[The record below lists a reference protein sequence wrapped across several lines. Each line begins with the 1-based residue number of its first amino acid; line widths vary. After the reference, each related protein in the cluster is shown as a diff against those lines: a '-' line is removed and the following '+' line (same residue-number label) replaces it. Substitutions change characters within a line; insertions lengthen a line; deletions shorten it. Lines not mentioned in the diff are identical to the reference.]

1 MAIERCNG
9 DRFKI
14 IAKECTFVVEVFT
27 KGSNEF
33 VHRKCFVGVRE
44 RVFYIA
50 LECVDGLMQAGHAGS
65 VFVRHLQEAVDDAV
79 ESGAE
84 VLHGEADRLLLT
96 VNGAD
101 SFYIGH
107 DSRNKFRHG
116 AGYAHVAATD
126 AFVGNDV
133 AWANAVYFAG
143 NGNTHHEAIQGCVPG
158 TNFRVDAPTLRS
170 Q

>member
-14 IAKECTFVVEVFT
+14 IAKECTFVVEVFA

-44 RVFYIA
+44 GIFYIA

-65 VFVRHLQEAVDDAV
+65 VFVRHLQETVDDAV
-79 ESGAE
+79 KSGAE
-84 VLHGEADRLLLT
+84 VLHSEAYRLLLA

-107 DSRNKFRHG
+107 DSRDKFRHG
-116 AGYAHVAATD
+116 AGYAHVAAAD
-126 AFVGNDV
+126 AVVGNDV
-133 AWANAVYFAG
+133 TWANAVDLAG
-143 NGNTHHEAIQGCVPG
+143 NGNTHHEAIQGCIPR